1 MARILL
7 RNYWGSEYEVTLRL
21 NHYAQ
26 NNNLYIGIDCWED
39 EDGDKLMYPEPY
51 GDLTVNLGIKCKDT
65 CAFVDTN
72 NNPGIERWL
81 AENKL
86 AKPTGRVAPSGFCV
100 YPEYEFNMDEV
111 QKYVE

>member
-1 MARILL
+1 MAKIKI
-7 RNYWGSEYEVTLRL
+7 NNMWGSEFEVTLHI
-21 NHYAQ
+21 NHYA
-26 NNNLYIGIDCWED
+26 NNGNLYIGMTCWDD
-39 EDGDKLMYPEPY
+39 EGYPEPY

-81 AENKL
+81 AENRL

>member
-1 MARILL
+1 MARLKL
-7 RNYWGSEYEVTLRL
+7 NSWGTEYEITLRL

-26 NNNLYIGIDCWED
+26 NNNLYIGLDCWED
-39 EDGDKLMYPEPY
+39 SEYAGPY
-51 GDLTVNLGIKCKDT
+51 SDLTVNLGIRCKDT

-100 YPEYEFNMDEV
+100 YPEYEFNMNEV